1 MASAHDGQNELL
13 HKEEKGFCLA
23 VNENKIIHN
32 IKKYK
37 LLFIIFFF
45 WKITFYFMLVV
56 VLHAHMQVNNISPVL
71 EYL

>member
-37 LLFIIFFF
+37 LSMYRTKNIHGCR
-45 WKITFYFMLVV
+45 TSSG
-56 VLHAHMQVNNISPVL
+56 LH
-71 EYL
+71 